1 MRKFARLVNGA
12 VRMMGYEEAWKLA
25 LRQNPSLRVA
35 DGFRVQ
41 VPQGTKKVY
50 IPRRKHYAKTVLT
63 EQKDEKRL
71 HEVGD
76 ILEPCIVERGA
87 VTGFGLHECDYHR
100 VGGPMGPVF
109 IEEVNAPAT

>member
-1 MRKFARLVNGA
+1 MKKFARLVNGA
-12 VRMMGYEEAWKLA
+12 VRMMGYQEAWKLV

-41 VPQGTKKVY
+41 VPQGTPKVY
-50 IPRRKHYAKTVLT
+50 IPRKKHYAKTVLT

-76 ILEPCIVERGA
+76 ILEPCVVKRG
-87 VTGFGLHECDYHR
+87 VFGFGLHECDDHR

-109 IEEVNAPAT
+109 IEEINASAT

>member
-12 VRMMGYEEAWKLA
+12 VRMMGYQEAWKYA
-25 LRQNPSLRVA
+25 FRRNPELRVA

-41 VPQGTKKVY
+41 VPQGTKNVY

-63 EQKDEKRL
+63 EQKDENRL

-76 ILEPCIVERGA
+76 ILEPCIVNRG
-87 VTGFGLHECDYHR
+87 TFGFGLHECNYHR
-100 VGGPMGPVF
+100 VDGPMGPVF
-109 IEEVNAPAT
+109 IEEINAPAT